1 MNNST
6 PTLRSHTLAGD
17 PAVLPAAPL
26 MGPLVLFSAAAHF
39 FALTLLVAWPSLF
52 AAKAGPPAVMKVHT
66 ISLPR
71 REGEINPG
79 GAPSAAPS
87 AAPATPAAAE
97 PAALA
102 SAAPAL
108 PKDDLAMIRPA
119 GATPPAPVVKSALST
134 PAPVAASAIASRVK
148 PAGAPGSEGKAGAA
162 PGPGGFGG
170 GSGPARGGGAGVA
183 FDEDFSQTWYQAA
196 LERRIKAAWNKPS
209 VTGGKKIVQIHFVIV
224 GDKATEIQILRPS
237 GDYAF
242 DQSAQRAVESAQPLP
257 PLPAAG
263 GKDKLGATF
272 EFHSQE

>member
-6 PTLRSHTLAGD
+6 PTIRSRTLAGD

-52 AAKAGPPAVMKVHT
+52 AAKAGPPVVMKVHT

-79 GAPSAAPS
+79 GAPSAAP
-87 AAPATPAAAE
+87 ATPAAVE
-97 PAALA
+97 PAAA
-102 SAAPAL
+102 AAAAPVP
-108 PKDDLAMIRPA
+108 PKDDLTLIRPA
-119 GATPPAPVVKSALST
+119 GATPSAPLVKSA
-134 PAPVAASAIASRVK
+134 PAAPAAAATRAK
-148 PAGAPGSEGKAGAA
+148 PSGAPGSEGHAGSS

-170 GSGPARGGGAGVA
+170 GSGLASGGGAGVA

-242 DQSAQRAVESAQPLP
+242 DQSALRAVESAQPLP
-257 PLPAAG
+257 PLPAAS

>member
-6 PTLRSHTLAGD
+6 PTIRTRTLAGD

-39 FALTLLVAWPSLF
+39 FALTLLVAWPALF
-52 AAKAGPPAVMKVHT
+52 AAKAGPPVVMRVHT

-71 REGEINPG
+71 RGGEINPG
-79 GAPSAAPS
+79 GAPSAT
-87 AAPATPAAAE
+87 PATPAAAE
-97 PAALA
+97 PATVA
-102 SAAPAL
+102 SAAPAP
-108 PKDDLAMIRPA
+108 PKDDLALIRLA
-119 GATPPAPVVKSALST
+119 GATPPAPIVKSAPSA
-134 PAPVAASAIASRVK
+134 PAPVAASAASSHVK
-148 PAGAPGSEGKAGAA
+148 PAGAPGSEGHAGSS

-170 GSGPARGGGAGVA
+170 GTGLASGGGAGVA

-196 LERRIKAAWNKPS
+196 LERRIKAVWNKPS

-224 GDKATEIQILRPS
+224 GDKATELQILRPS

-242 DQSAQRAVESAQPLP
+242 DQSALRAVESAQPLP